1 MYNEEVKKRY
11 ITEKESTTCT
21 PKDYLARQ
29 FNKTEEFETRLD
41 KDLSNF
47 TVYEIIDLYK
57 TLNFASIGSLTV
69 LNSHFALYTDWCLR
83 QNIVP
88 DCQNHFIEITPDTLH
103 NCVNTIALKKS
114 IITRETLYGWLN
126 ELDNPSDAFVMLALF
141 EGIKGKEFCEIVN
154 LKMSDFSGNT
164 VKLCT
169 GRELT
174 VSNKLVEL
182 AKETDSTLE
191 YYAVKA
197 SSLRKFT
204 LLDEGYIIKNYSNC
218 ESSVSDYQKGRRI
231 YSKLLRSF
239 EFLGVA
245 KWMRPNSLV
254 ESGKIEYINTR
265 SKELGIS
272 GKEFV
277 YSEYASEIDHRYE
290 YDLKRLRAPYYKK
303 FGEYLI

>member
-1 MYNEEVKKRY
+1 MYNEEIKKRY

-21 PKDYLARQ
+21 PKDYLTRQ
-29 FNKTEEFETRLD
+29 FNKTEEFEVRLD
-41 KDLSNF
+41 KDLNSF
-47 TVYEIIDLYK
+47 TIYEIIDLYK
-57 TLNFASIGSLTV
+57 TLNFVSIESLTV
-69 LNSHFALYTDWCLR
+69 LNSHFVLYTDWCLR
-83 QNIVP
+83 HNIVP
-88 DCQNHFIEITPDTLH
+88 DCQNHFMEITPDTLH

-114 IITRETLYGWLN
+114 IVTRETLYGWFN
-126 ELDNPSDAFVMLALF
+126 ELENPSDAFVMLALF

-154 LKMSDFSGNT
+154 LRMSDFFGDK

-169 GRELT
+169 GRELI

-182 AKETDSTLE
+182 ARKTDETLE

-197 SSLRKFT
+197 GSVRTSP

-218 ESSVSDYQKGRRI
+218 ESSASDFYRGRRI
-231 YSKLLRSF
+231 YNKLLRSF
-239 EFLGVA
+239 EYLGVA
-245 KWMRPNSLV
+245 EWMKPNSLT

-272 GKEFV
+272 GKEFI
-277 YSEYASEIDHRYE
+277 YSEYASEIE
-290 YDLKRLRAPYYKK
+290 QKYDYNMQRLRAPYYKK